1 MTEQTQPTEHIITLQ
16 FTVAGA
22 ELVIAQL
29 RKLPHA
35 EIDLLVQQTFAQYKE
50 QVDVLL
56 AAQAQEALEEQVV
69 MEGAA
74 P

>member
-1 MTEQTQPTEHIITLQ
+1 MTEQAQAPEHIITLN

-35 EIDLLVQQTFAQYKE
+35 EIDLLVQQTFVQYKA

-56 AAQAQEALEEQVV
+56 AAQKASEEQVV
-69 MEGAA
+69 AEGAA
-74 P
+74 L